1 FCTLSALTPLT
12 SKTIP
17 WLALMV
23 VMRTAILL
31 ALAFGVA
38 DATTDGWVHKFGYS
52 YRMFEHKATF
62 DEAEA
67 WCVAEGGHLVSIHNH
82 EENELLRAI
91 TRTGVLPQGY
101 GYFAWIG
108 LRQKDWP
115 KDKKWT
121 WTDGTP
127 VDYLN
132 WAPDEPN
139 NHEDSEHCAQ
149 VYNDPKDSDFKGD
162 GEQWN
167 DYNCDAKMMFF
178 VCKKEYVP
186 EC

>member
-1 FCTLSALTPLT
+1 
-12 SKTIP
+12 
-17 WLALMV
+17 MV

-149 VYNDPKDSDFKGD
+149 VTVLFISAIESPLKSNLL
-162 GEQWN
+162 
-167 DYNCDAKMMFF
+167 
-178 VCKKEYVP
+178 
-186 EC
+186 